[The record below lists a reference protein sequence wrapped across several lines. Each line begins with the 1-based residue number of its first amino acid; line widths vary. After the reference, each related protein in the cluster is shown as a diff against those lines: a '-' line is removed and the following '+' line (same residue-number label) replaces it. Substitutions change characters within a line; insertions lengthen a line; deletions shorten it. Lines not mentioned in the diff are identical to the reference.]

1 MMQVLSEADINLE
14 LALGGTFRKERI
26 ERLRHHVRNLE
37 RQGKNAAVPR
47 HKLILAMRDQIEWE
61 LARG

>member
-1 MMQVLSEADINLE
+1 MQLYTESEIDLE

-26 ERLRHHVRNLE
+26 ERLQHTVANLE

-47 HKLILAMRDQIEWE
+47 RKLILAMADQLRWE
-61 LARG
+61 AGV